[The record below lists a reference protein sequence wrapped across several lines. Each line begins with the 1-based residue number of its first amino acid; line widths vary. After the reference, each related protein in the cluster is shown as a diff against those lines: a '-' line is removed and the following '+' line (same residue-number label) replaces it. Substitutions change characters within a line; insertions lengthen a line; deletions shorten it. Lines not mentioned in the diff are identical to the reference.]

1 MKKTRELTPIQQRA
15 ITLLLQGKSQTEIA
29 RELNI
34 DRTTLWNWR
43 TKDPVF
49 TAELNKAQAEL
60 YAQAVSRL
68 YSLTTKAL
76 ETLEEILEKSDDE
89 QTKIKAASFI
99 LKSAGLNEINFTPG
113 PMSEEEVIEHWVREE
128 AEKEDRRER
137 EEFYIS
143 FQKARERVLKNLAK

>member
-1 MKKTRELTPIQQRA
+1 MRKTRELTPIQQRA
-15 ITLLLQGKSQTEIA
+15 IALLLQGKSQTEIA

-60 YAQAVSRL
+60 YERAVSRL

-76 ETLEEILEKSDDE
+76 ETLEGILEKSNDE
-89 QTKIKAASFI
+89 QAKIKVASFI
-99 LKSAGLNEINFTPG
+99 LKSVGLNEVNFTPG

-128 AEKEDRRER
+128 AEREDRRER
-137 EEFYIS
+137 EEFFMG
-143 FQKARERVLKNLAK
+143 FQKAKEKVLKNLVK